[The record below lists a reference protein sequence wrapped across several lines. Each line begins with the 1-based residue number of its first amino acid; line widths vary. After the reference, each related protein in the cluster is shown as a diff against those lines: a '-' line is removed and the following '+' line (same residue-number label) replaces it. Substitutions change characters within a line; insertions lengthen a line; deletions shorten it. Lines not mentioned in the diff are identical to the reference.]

1 MNEMSGMPHS
11 TSMPDI
17 SFMLRMTKCVLYSL
31 NVMFTFSFKFIIIKI
46 ETDIFSDIYIHDARI
61 LEFIKNND

>member
-31 NVMFTFSFKFIIIKI
+31 NVMFTFSFKFLISKI
-46 ETDIFSDIYIHDARI
+46 ETDIFLWFLFLVIGTS
-61 LEFIKNND
+61 KKSN